1 MEKKVKVVNG
11 EKFYLLGKRKEDN
24 KNVWLQNANFD
35 CSWYWGVGYIEIFN
49 NKNEIIEH
57 THFDALFFNNKK
69 SCYDLFKDY
78 FMETTLEDKEIWQL
92 LEIMET
98 IYTMRKYSD
107 MLYRGGSYI
116 TENVEKDI
124 IKNDTEY
131 KRINDVLIPKLL
143 EDIYALLS
151 KN

>member
-24 KNVWLQNANFD
+24 KNIWLQNANFD
-35 CSWYWGVGYIEIFN
+35 CGWYWGIGYIEIFN

-57 THFDALFFNNKK
+57 THFDTLFFNNKK
-69 SCYDLFKDY
+69 CCYDLFKEY
-78 FMETTLEDKEIWQL
+78 FIETTLEDKEIWQL

-107 MLYRGGSYI
+107 MLYMGGSHI

-131 KRINDVLIPKLL
+131 KRINDILIPKLL
-143 EDIYALLS
+143 EDIYTLLS